1 MPTARPAGAA
11 DLQSKVLRRTIRTD
25 VTPWCRSRCGPAL
38 VRATLLALLAG
49 GMVGIPAAL
58 AATDPMVTVVVSG
71 QGKVDVAPGDLTC
84 QSRCTSSVEAGA
96 HVTLKATPA
105 AGGFVF
111 TGWHG
116 DACSGAVGDT
126 CAFLA
131 DGDTTVTAVFAVA
144 SVTDTTATTTTTTT
158 ITPTEPILTTTTP
171 PTTTPPPPTPPFG
184 TWEEFE
190 KTVAS
195 QLTLGSVAF
204 NTPRQLHREETA
216 EIVFLLSPEMSVDE
230 LKDQISA
237 AGAVEGTRVNVSNY
251 MQADL
256 TGSSF
261 SITRTSPA
269 RQLVLPGTTTRWSW
283 EITPTRTGV
292 LPLHL
297 TLTAILTANGENRE
311 LQIRTFDKV
320 LTIHVSWPD
329 KVKDFVFGNWQWL
342 WTAIVVPVA
351 VWAYQRNR
359 RETRTDA
366 EPPKE
371 T

>member
-1 MPTARPAGAA
+1 M
-11 DLQSKVLRRTIRTD
+11 
-25 VTPWCRSRCGPAL
+25 
-38 VRATLLALLAG
+38 
-49 GMVGIPAAL
+49 
-58 AATDPMVTVVVSG
+58 
-71 QGKVDVAPGDLTC
+71 
-84 QSRCTSSVEAGA
+84 
-96 HVTLKATPA
+96 
-105 AGGFVF
+105 
-111 TGWHG
+111 
-116 DACSGAVGDT
+116 
-126 CAFLA
+126 
-131 DGDTTVTAVFAVA
+131 
-144 SVTDTTATTTTTTT
+144 
-158 ITPTEPILTTTTP
+158 
-171 PTTTPPPPTPPFG
+171 
-184 TWEEFE
+184 
-190 KTVAS
+190 
-195 QLTLGSVAF
+195 
-204 NTPRQLHREETA
+204 
-216 EIVFLLSPEMSVDE
+216 FLLSPEMSVDE

-351 VWAYQRNR
+351 VWAYQRKR